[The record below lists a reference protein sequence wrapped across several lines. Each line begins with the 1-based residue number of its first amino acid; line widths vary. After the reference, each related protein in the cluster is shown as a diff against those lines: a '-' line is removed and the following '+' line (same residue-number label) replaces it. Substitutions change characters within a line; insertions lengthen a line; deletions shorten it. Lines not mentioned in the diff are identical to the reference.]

1 MTCESHLQ
9 LSRQGV
15 SRGRARRPFLF
26 DNMVQT
32 EARAARKAAEAAAA
46 AAAAAEAAKATEA
59 AKAAEAASV
68 AKAPGSSGPSLTI
81 KKTKRPGKQARER
94 AKLGMPVRPKSKRSS
109 APSSDEMGGAGTA
122 GVSVEK
128 PKWPSRLK
136 DKWFVCVDCSKDVSW
151 PVDQQELF
159 KSQGFDYIIPKRCP
173 GCMRAKKAK
182 YGEGKEST
190 GPTHCFNW
198 CVDGSTAP
206 KPCRRAQFSACTSW
220 PVACRLSPC

>member
-1 MTCESHLQ
+1 M
-9 LSRQGV
+9 
-15 SRGRARRPFLF
+15 LF
-26 DNMVQT
+26 GIMVQT

-46 AAAAAEAAKATEA
+46 AAAAEA
-59 AKAAEAASV
+59 AKAAETAEAAK
-68 AKAPGSSGPSLTI
+68 AAAPGSSGASLTI
-81 KKTKRPGKQARER
+81 KKKKRPGKQARER
-94 AKLGMPVRPKSKRSS
+94 AKLGMPVRPQSKKPRE
-109 APSSDEMGGAGTA
+109 PSSDETGGAGA
-122 GVSVEK
+122 ADASFEK

-173 GCMRAKKAK
+173 GCLRAKKAK

-198 CVDGSTAP
+198 CVHGFKAQLFAATERIAV
-206 KPCRRAQFSACTSW
+206 CTRAS
-220 PVACRLSPC
+220 